1 MYEEIPLSDFKQVFR
16 NYMGCWRTLVFAGVL
31 IDEGQHFS
39 PVSIQIWA
47 SDNTE
52 EQTEVI
58 RFPRVPQAVC
68 MLKITRGLSKAW
80 PIVDNI
86 LDKKHIQVD
95 GLQISFEKFEFARA
109 AFLSSGNHEPLYPK
123 ELHKYVDIWPKLFLE
138 GTFSNRDYLFNDF
151 SKKIEEQFQ
160 KGIYGFPSLQDA
172 SNHLIG
178 IRVSA
183 NYYWGV
189 LCAAL
194 KIPIKVRASVTGLRL
209 KYGIELPESLRAG
222 PKEMYYV
229 AESESGVRH
238 ESISLPE
245 GKRIGSSIIIS
256 SRVNLKPTD
265 RIREVVL
272 RLGDKRVD
280 SVIIPRVELSS
291 ETVPTSRGKV
301 MTAISNKVFVAHG
314 QDEGMKQAVARTL
327 ETLEL
332 APVILHEQPDQGR
345 TIIEKFVDY
354 SDVSFAIVLLSPDD
368 VAYPKDASPEQR
380 KLRARQNVI
389 LELGFFLGKL
399 GRKKV
404 LALYKEDENF
414 EMPSDYSGVLYTPYD
429 SAGTWRFKL
438 VQELNACG
446 FEVDANKLLK
456 TT

>member
-52 EQTEVI
+52 EQTKVI
-58 RFPRVPQAVC
+58 RFPRVPQDVC

-80 PIVDNI
+80 PIVDSI
-86 LDKKHIQVD
+86 LDKEHIQVD
-95 GLQISFEKFEFARA
+95 DLQISFEKFEFARA
-109 AFLSSGNHEPLYPK
+109 AFLSSGNHESLYPE
-123 ELHKYVDIWPKLFLE
+123 ELHKYVDIWPKLLLE

-160 KGIYGFPSLQDA
+160 KGIYGFPSLRDA

-189 LCAAL
+189 LCAVL

-229 AESESGVRH
+229 VESESGVRY
-238 ESISLPE
+238 EPISLPE

-256 SRVNLKPTD
+256 SRVNLKPTN

-280 SVIIPRVELSS
+280 SIRIPWVEPSN
-291 ETVPTSRGKV
+291 K
-301 MTAISNKVFVAHG
+301 TAITRKEEAVKAPNNKVFVVHG
-314 QDEGMKQAVARTL
+314 RDDGMKQAVARTL
-327 ETLEL
+327 EKLGLT
-332 APVILHEQPDQGR
+332 PVILHEQPDQGR

-354 SDVSFAIVLLSPDD
+354 SDVSFAVVLLSPDD
-368 VAYPKDASPEQR
+368 LAYPKDASPKEA

-399 GRKKV
+399 GRENV
-404 LALYKEDENF
+404 LVVYREEKNF

-429 SAGTWRFKL
+429 TAGSWQFKL
-438 VQELNACG
+438 VQELKACG

-456 TT
+456 IT